1 MNDGSTADKARV
13 EIHYCP
19 ACHWLPR
26 SAWMAQELL
35 HTFGDDLREVA
46 LAPAAESGRFEVK
59 VAGETIWD
67 READGGFPEIKT
79 LKQRVR
85 DRIAPGRQL
94 GHIDR

>member
-1 MNDGSTADKARV
+1 MNETSTTHKARV

-46 LAPAAESGRFEVK
+46 LVPALESGRFEVT
-59 VAGETIWD
+59 VAGQTIWD
-67 READGGFPEIKT
+67 RKRDGGFPEIKT

-85 DRIAPGRQL
+85 DRIAPARDL
-94 GHIDR
+94 GHIDK

>member
-1 MNDGSTADKARV
+1 MDDVSTANKARV

-46 LAPAAESGRFEVK
+46 LVPAAESGRFEVM
-59 VAGETIWD
+59 VAGQTIWD
-67 READGGFPEIKT
+67 RKRDGGFPEIKL

-94 GHIDR
+94 GHIDQ